1 CSNILNR
8 NVWNAIKPIK
18 RDNLPIPVSS
28 IVVHELR
35 ELLNNQSVTQ
45 QGCAR
50 YINAL
55 QNYDMNQRSYDD
67 IGYNFIIC
75 GDDENDN
82 TSQQQIYT
90 GRGWKSSGAHCIPYN
105 GKSLG

>member
-8 NVWNAIKPIK
+8 NVWNAVKSIS
-18 RDNLPIPVSS
+18 RYDLPIPVSY
-28 IVVHELR
+28 IVVHELTD
-35 ELLNNQSVTQ
+35 LLNNKSVTQ
-45 QGCAR
+45 QDCAR

-55 QNYDMNQRSYDD
+55 QNYYMNQKGYDD
-67 IGYNFIIC
+67 IVYNFIIC

-90 GRGWKSSGAHCIPYN
+90 GRGWKSLGAHCITYN
-105 GKSLG
+105 SKSLG